1 MNRYDFIGIGFFCLF
16 LVAVSWIAGGLG
28 MAVSREINFYLAPID
43 RVRGKLISAHFT
55 PHSRSSSYVPVY
67 TGKGIGHGMSIS
79 TTKEQYCTV
88 WDCGPY
94 GRIGSSDPGIFRFA
108 QEYAV
113 LLVKCVGNEARIVG
127 IENE

>member
-1 MNRYDFIGIGFFCLF
+1 MNRYDFIGIGSFCLF
-16 LVAVSWIAGGLG
+16 LVAVSWITASLWIS
-28 MAVSREINFYLAPID
+28 VSRELSFYYAPIE

-88 WDCGPY
+88 WDCGSY
-94 GRIGSSDPGIFRFA
+94 GRIGSSSPDIFRFA
-108 QEYAV
+108 QEDSV
-113 LLVKCVGNEARIVG
+113 LLVKCVGAEARIVG
-127 IENE
+127 IEK